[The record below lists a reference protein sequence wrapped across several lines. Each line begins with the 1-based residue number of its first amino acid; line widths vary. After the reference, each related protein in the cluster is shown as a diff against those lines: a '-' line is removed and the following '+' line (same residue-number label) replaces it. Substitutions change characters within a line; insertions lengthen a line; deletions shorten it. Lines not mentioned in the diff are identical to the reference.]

1 MQILQSRPTRVEP
14 QQLELVRLQTQSFVF
29 SRLIWNLCQ
38 CAQFVG
44 CMCGQAREG
53 TEAGLCLQVKQ
64 TVWSWVRG
72 AGQNS
77 IPAFLKNKIAQN
89 AACLLQVDPIST
101 EISLLS
107 GSTDHHSACGN

>member
-14 QQLELVRLQTQSFVF
+14 QQLELVRLQRQSFVVNCPM
-29 SRLIWNLCQ
+29 WNLCR
-38 CAQFVG
+38 CAQSVG

-53 TEAGLCLQVKQ
+53 TRAGVCLQVKQ

-89 AACLLQVDPIST
+89 AACLLQVNSISMRT
-101 EISLLS
+101 
-107 GSTDHHSACGN
+107 